1 MHLTEEDRVA
11 FCKVFWDNEKK
22 RNPSGA
28 TPDEYSRESGDP
40 YIMDVDVETYKKA
53 TPDEYSR
60 ESGDP
65 YIMDVDVETYKKVKA
80 SKNGIWGDGNMPPA
94 GKQGRTGFVT
104 VK

>member
-22 RNPSGA
+22 RNPSG
-28 TPDEYSRESGDP
+28 
-40 YIMDVDVETYKKA
+40 A